1 MSIAEILKH
10 EGKKLGLQ
18 EGLHKGKLEKAFEIA
33 RAMLK
38 EGLSLATIARV
49 TQLPSRDIKKLNNP
63 K

>member
-10 EGKKLGLQ
+10 EGK
-18 EGLHKGKLEKAFEIA
+18 LEKALEIA
-33 RAMLK
+33 RNMLK
-38 EGLSLATIARV
+38 EGFSLATIARV